1 MDLLHCRR
9 LGVGGVWSMYKFLP
23 SPSPPFQFNCSND
36 LAFFDVPR
44 TSERSAHISH
54 RTQAGPS
61 LRRFAI
67 HSTTSPISTTSTSS
81 EHLPFSG
88 LHTSTESS
96 QWVTTAP
103 TTTAPSTATTQSPAL
118 AIDVISAQHQKE
130 ALPLKMVY
138 FPRPSDGVHP
148 PPGPPT
154 AIAESSGPAGR
165 PGTRE

>member
-1 MDLLHCRR
+1 
-9 LGVGGVWSMYKFLP
+9 MYKFLP
-23 SPSPPFQFNCSND
+23 SPSRPFHSNCSSD

-44 TSERSAHISH
+44 TSERSARVSH

-61 LRRFAI
+61 LRRFEI
-67 HSTTSPISTTSTSS
+67 HSTSSLTTTNSTSS
-81 EHLPFSG
+81 EHLPFSE
-88 LHTSTESS
+88 LHTLTQSS

-103 TTTAPSTATTQSPAL
+103 TTTAPSTATIQSPAL

-154 AIAESSGPAGR
+154 AIAGSSGPAGR
-165 PGTRE
+165 PGTQE